1 MKTQNAFDDFWF
13 VGFLAFVFVGGLRV
27 SVPGLEPST
36 TFDRSSSLWLGNDM
50 PVDMLLPWDDSTV
63 MVARGWGR
71 AGVPPMVATTT
82 NKDLFQIAV
91 AWKKSDGIWAAALE
105 AIYENV
111 TMSHG
116 KYSTLPS
123 NNNNSVSSP
132 FESANARSAPEDS
145 AASHNISLCWHGL
158 LVALSLVV
166 RAMLDDERED
176 PCHLSSKE
184 YSGIGLVL
192 ST

>member
-71 AGVPPMVATTT
+71 AGVPPMVAHHY
-82 NKDLFQIAV
+82 QQ
-91 AWKKSDGIWAAALE
+91 
-105 AIYENV
+105 
-111 TMSHG
+111 
-116 KYSTLPS
+116 
-123 NNNNSVSSP
+123 
-132 FESANARSAPEDS
+132 
-145 AASHNISLCWHGL
+145 
-158 LVALSLVV
+158 
-166 RAMLDDERED
+166 
-176 PCHLSSKE
+176 
-184 YSGIGLVL
+184 GLVPDRSGL
-192 ST
+192 EKVGRDLGRRPRGHLRKRHHEPREV

>member
-1 MKTQNAFDDFWF
+1 MKHTTTQEKQNTFDDFWF

-63 MVARGWGR
+63 LEVPED
-71 AGVPPMVATTT
+71 GVVLVCPQRLPTTT

-145 AASHNISLCWHGL
+145 AASHNISLRWHGL

-166 RAMLDDERED
+166 RAMLA
-176 PCHLSSKE
+176 
-184 YSGIGLVL
+184 
-192 ST
+192 